1 MKAMIIFITFHI
13 FFLNS
18 CSTFSPNKE
27 NLDLEEEYFSEWS
40 PIEIEKTTF
49 FITESLS
56 KYLKDNSK
64 KPFLEFLK
72 IDNKSSEHIDTY
84 LIENELRTKF
94 IRNKIILIDKS
105 KRKETLKEIELEMK
119 GIVDEK
125 SKLRAGYLLSPS
137 FQLKGDINDLVTYK
151 NGVKKQ
157 LLVINFTLLNLE
169 TNSIDWQAS
178 KKFKKELNTSIIG
191 F

>member
-18 CSTFSPNKE
+18 CYTFSPNKE

-56 KYLKDNSK
+56 KYLKDNST